1 MQTARPYLASLKSDA
16 AYETLTKWESAGV
29 LCQLDGAGAGV
40 VVSNVTWH
48 EPATGSLPIPS
59 EALEELGQYY
69 DEILSHLRYW
79 KKIRGIIEGIWIKH
93 GQKPPEIG
101 D

>member
-16 AYETLTKWESAGV
+16 AYEALTKWESVGV
-29 LCQLDGAGAGV
+29 LCQLDETGVGV
-40 VVSNVTWH
+40 VVNNVAWH
-48 EPATGSLPIPS
+48 TPETGASPVPS
-59 EALEELGQYY
+59 EALEELGQHH

-79 KKIRGIIEGIWIKH
+79 KRMREIIERIWTKH
-93 GQKPPEIG
+93 GQESPETG